1 VAKARLPKED
11 TLRTRSFGKLGQV
24 SALSLGGGGI
34 GQVFGKTTRQ
44 ETVATV
50 REAVESGITLL
61 DVAPSYGNGEAE
73 RVIGEAFEGRLPN
86 GVRISTKCQLG
97 NPPADQVL
105 PLLERSL
112 AESLERT
119 KLKRVDLFFL
129 HSMLLPD
136 ELEGRLQGT
145 PRSLFV
151 EAVRPAM
158 ERLMQQGRIGA
169 WAISGVGVPS
179 ALLQTIAEDPPPA
192 AIQAIANLLDSPGG
206 LKRYDE
212 PARPREII
220 AASHRRGIAVM
231 GIRAVQAS
239 ALTDAM
245 DRPHPPDHPDMA
257 DYRRAEPFRALA
269 KEVGESPASLA
280 HRYALSMPGI
290 ATVVLGVKNRR
301 ELRECIQA
309 EAQGALDPSL
319 IARIDAAVGRTRSG

>member
-1 VAKARLPKED
+1 MQ
-11 TLRTRSFGKLGQV
+11 TRSFGKLGKV

-34 GQVFGKTTRQ
+34 GQVFGKTSRL

-50 REAVESGITLL
+50 REAAQAGITLL

-105 PLLERSL
+105 SLLERSL
-112 AESLERT
+112 DESLERT
-119 KLKRVDLFFL
+119 RLKRVDLFFL
-129 HSMLLPD
+129 HSMILPD
-136 ELEGRLQGT
+136 ELAGRLQGT
-145 PRSLFV
+145 PRRLFV

-158 ERLMQQGRIGA
+158 ERLVAQGRIGA

-179 ALLQTIAEDPPPA
+179 ALLQTIAEDPPPG
-192 AIQAIANLLDSPGG
+192 AIQVIANLLDSPGG
-206 LKRYDE
+206 LKRYEE
-212 PARPREII
+212 PARPREIL

-245 DRPHPPDHPDMA
+245 DREVPQDHPDMA
-257 DYRRAEPFRALA
+257 DYRRAEPFRVLA
-269 KEVGESPASLA
+269 RELGESPASLA
-280 HRYALSMPGI
+280 HRYALSIPGV

-309 EAQGALDPSL
+309 EALGPLSPAL
-319 IARIDAAVGRTRSG
+319 IERIDRAVGRTRSE

>member
-1 VAKARLPKED
+1 
-11 TLRTRSFGKLGQV
+11 
-24 SALSLGGGGI
+24 LGGGGI

-73 RVIGEAFEGRLPN
+73 RVIGAAFEGRLPK

-97 NPPADQVL
+97 NPAPDQVL
-105 PLLERSL
+105 SLLERSL
-112 AESLERT
+112 DESLERT
-119 KLKRVDLFFL
+119 GLKRVDLFFL
-129 HSMLLPD
+129 HSMILPD
-136 ELEGRLQGT
+136 ELAGRLQGT
-145 PRSLFV
+145 PRRLFV

-158 ERLMQQGRIGA
+158 ERLVAQGRIGA

-245 DRPHPPDHPDMA
+245 DRPQPPDHPDMA
-257 DYRRAEPFRALA
+257 DYRRAEPFRVLA
-269 KEVGESPASLA
+269 REVGESPASLA
-280 HRYALSMPGI
+280 HRYALSMQGV
-290 ATVVLGVKNRR
+290 ATVVLGVKNRG

-309 EAQGALDPSL
+309 EAKGPLNPDL
-319 IARIDAAVGRTRSG
+319 IARIDAAVGRTRSQ